1 MSRWAIFGA
10 GLLAGG
16 ALAWLGSRALTPA
29 DEAWERYRTVRQFV
43 RESSVRNASEESLD
57 ENALRGMLGG
67 LDRYS
72 RYYDP
77 AEVRELERETA
88 GRYRGIGVVLK
99 RPIREGRV
107 LFTLPGSPAERAGLR
122 VGDTLLSI
130 DGREFA
136 ALAEDEVRSEL
147 SKDVDAPVRLRVRG
161 LDAQPRELEIARESL
176 VEPTI
181 HVESL
186 VDRSGGIGHIA
197 IHAFSRE
204 TSSEFDASF
213 ARLSAQGMRALVLD
227 LRGNGGGLL
236 RSAVEIA
243 GRFVPEGT
251 IVSTEGRRSRVVWSA
266 DAQRCTHPGYPLVVL
281 VDEESASAAE
291 VLAGALQEHRAA
303 VVVGAPTWGKGTV
316 QSIQQFPRWG
326 SAAKVTTSYY
336 FTPAHRNLEH
346 GEEVDFGIAPDVLV
360 EHTPEQSR
368 RVRAWLARQPPPISA
383 LSELRA
389 WEEAEHLTLVE
400 EAPEDRQLAAAL
412 ELFHGRRPDAL
423 ASEGAR

>member
-29 DEAWERYRTVRQFV
+29 DEAWECYRTVRQFV

-197 IHAFSRE
+197 IHAFSKE

-368 RVRAWLARQPPPISA
+368 RVRAWLARQPPPTSA